1 VPEALPQ
8 VVDVVF
14 DVEGTSLPADYAWL
28 LLQAIE
34 SRLPWF
40 GGDAIAGVHPL
51 RAAATERGVVLLAR
65 RSKLVLRAPAARL
78 ADCLVLQD
86 AELDVG
92 GNRLRVG
99 GGRSRALRPSATLSA
114 LRVAVVAVDAR
125 GRVSVDGVAVRPAD
139 AVAALGRRAD
149 AVGRE
154 NESGFPVSKLHV
166 VLAGSRVAT
175 ELGAFD
181 CPVPVAIRA
190 IEIAAAELWPPNRLR
205 CADCQQY
212 FVAPIADARR
222 MYVACPHCH
231 NPMLNPRWNSA

>member
-1 VPEALPQ
+1 MPFVIVLAMPGHDHLHIAASVDPPAIAQPLSSQGTFAERPQ
-8 VVDVVF
+8 IVVF
-14 DVEGTSLPADYAWL
+14 QREVPDPA
-28 LLQAIE
+28 
-34 SRLPWF
+34 
-40 GGDAIAGVHPL
+40 PL
-51 RAAATERGVVLLAR
+51 MA
-65 RSKLVLRAPAARL
+65 
-78 ADCLVLQD
+78 
-86 AELDVG
+86 
-92 GNRLRVG
+92 
-99 GGRSRALRPSATLSA
+99 
-114 LRVAVVAVDAR
+114 
-125 GRVSVDGVAVRPAD
+125 
-139 AVAALGRRAD
+139 
-149 AVGRE
+149 
-154 NESGFPVSKLHV
+154 KLHV